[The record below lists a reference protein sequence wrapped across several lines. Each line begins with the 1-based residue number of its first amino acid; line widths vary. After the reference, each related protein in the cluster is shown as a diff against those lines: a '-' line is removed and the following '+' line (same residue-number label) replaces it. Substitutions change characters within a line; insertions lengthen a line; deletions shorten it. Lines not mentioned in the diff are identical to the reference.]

1 MQAHSLGV
9 GDSFNEAGKEL
20 GAVSLTTL
28 VGVLALALQDGH
40 ELRTRLEEPAPFADT
55 LEGATQ
61 PGRAACSDRWQ
72 AVDRGRSPA
81 ASTEFII
88 MR

>member
-9 GDSFNEAGKEL
+9 GDSFDEVVEEL
-20 GAVSLTTL
+20 TAIVLT
-28 VGVLALALQDGH
+28 ALLRVFALTLQDSH